1 MTEDRFD
8 LGRFKRAV
16 SSRRDVVREDADSIT
31 FEIPYSQFEAW
42 YEQVQPIFIPR
53 EDDLSGAS
61 ARRKLIR
68 EAERY
73 GEEMHEGRT

>member
-31 FEIPYSQFEAW
+31 FRISDSEAEAL
-42 YEQVQPIFIPR
+42 YEEVMKPQPIVWKDEP
-53 EDDLSGAS
+53 DL
-61 ARRKLIR
+61 ARRKLIL
-68 EAERY
+68 EAHRY
-73 GEEMHEGRT
+73 GEEMHEDRT